1 MAKRLTREESRA
13 LTRAKL
19 LESARVVM
27 TQEGYEGA
35 SVDRIA
41 EEAGFSKG
49 AFYSNFSSKEEI
61 FLELLETH
69 SMQDVDEIAAILEQV
84 DDSHE
89 LIDVISDW
97 AATRSTDASWG
108 MLALE
113 LFRRAKKDETFGE
126 RHAGLFRGQWAGIG
140 KLLLRLFPEDDAP
153 GDPETLGAI
162 VCELTY
168 GAASSF
174 VRGPSVADMVRLT
187 LTAFFEA
194 YGRKEALAAV
204 PAARVSEDV
213 PQPTGRARKKGST
226 RRKRA

>member
-1 MAKRLTREESRA
+1 
-13 LTRAKL
+13 
-19 LESARVVM
+19 M
-27 TQEGYEGA
+27 TQEGYEGS

-49 AFYSNFSSKEEI
+49 AFYSNFNSKDEI

-69 SMQDVDEIAAILEQV
+69 SMQDVDEIAAILEHV
-84 DDSHE
+84 DDPHK

-113 LFRRAKKDETFGE
+113 LFRRAKKDETFSD
-126 RHAGLFRGQWAGIG
+126 RHAGLFRGQWTGIG
-140 KLLLRLFPEDDAP
+140 KLLLRLFPEDEAP
-153 GDPETLGAI
+153 GDAETLGAI

-187 LTAFFEA
+187 LTAFLGA
-194 YGRKEALAAV
+194 YGRKGALAVARADVAQAV
-204 PAARVSEDV
+204 DPRREELTGAR
-213 PQPTGRARKKGST
+213 
-226 RRKRA
+226 RRKAGAKALKAAGGKAPRTGNA

>member
-13 LTRAKL
+13 RTRARL
-19 LESARVVM
+19 LESARMVM
-27 TQEGYEGA
+27 AREGYEGA

-61 FLELLETH
+61 FLELLESH
-69 SMQDVDEIAAILEQV
+69 SMQDVDEIAAMLEHV
-84 DDSHE
+84 DDPHK
-89 LIDVISDW
+89 LIDVISNW
-97 AATRSTDASWG
+97 AAARSADASWG

-113 LFRRAKKDETFGE
+113 LFRRAKKDETFGD
-126 RHAGLFRGQWAGIG
+126 RHANLFRSQWIGIG
-140 KLLLRLFPEDDAP
+140 ELLLRLFPKGAAP
-153 GDPETLGAI
+153 GEPEALGAI

-174 VRGPSVADMVRLT
+174 VRGPSVDEMVRLT
-187 LTAFFEA
+187 LTSLFDA
-194 YGRKEALAAV
+194 YGRREAAV
-204 PAARVSEDV
+204 GAPESAPEVTESLGHRD
-213 PQPTGRARKKGST
+213 QRKGT